1 MLVIRSE
8 KKLQRIKLN
17 SKHNKN
23 ILTNIQQ
30 CIYVK
35 NMVYVVKHFVISS
48 YVQISSLHPHLTA
61 TLNHDVLFHC
71 LLKHRCRVHNSSYIN
86 QAVDSLTDC

>member
-30 CIYVK
+30 SKEYGLCGQAFR
-35 NMVYVVKHFVISS
+35 HFKLCPDIQFTSS
-48 YVQISSLHPHLTA
+48 SNGNIKPRCLVSLSPEAPMQSPQQQLH
-61 TLNHDVLFHC
+61 
-71 LLKHRCRVHNSSYIN
+71 
-86 QAVDSLTDC
+86 